1 MPSYRVTLAIGA
13 LRGAA
18 DAVLPAARA
27 AAVELAVLE
36 ASDLQVVRG
45 EARIVVR
52 FTAET
57 QELAEQVARHV
68 ASVTSTAA
76 EVTGWRLTER
86 VGGRW
91 V

>member
-1 MPSYRVTLAIGA
+1 MAVGA
-13 LRGAA
+13 LHGAA

-27 AAVELAVLE
+27 ATLELAVLE

-52 FTAET
+52 FTADDREV
-57 QELAEQVARHV
+57 ANQVAAHV
-68 ASVTSTAA
+68 VAASTSRAA
-76 EVTGWRLTER
+76 EVTGWRVTER

-91 V
+91 E

>member
-1 MPSYRVTLAIGA
+1 MAIGA

-18 DAVLPAARA
+18 DAVLPTARA
-27 AAVELAVLE
+27 ATLELAVLE

-52 FTAET
+52 FTADDR
-57 QELAEQVARHV
+57 ELADQVAAHV
-68 ASVTSTAA
+68 AAAASKAAAVTA
-76 EVTGWRLTER
+76 WRVTER
-86 VGGRW
+86 VGERW

>member
-1 MPSYRVTLAIGA
+1 MAVGA
-13 LRGAA
+13 LHGPA

-27 AAVELAVLE
+27 ATLELAVLE

-52 FTAET
+52 FTADDREVA
-57 QELAEQVARHV
+57 LQVAAHV
-68 ASVTSTAA
+68 ASATSAA
-76 EVTGWRLTER
+76 ADVTGWRLTER

-91 V
+91 S

>member
-1 MPSYRVTLAIGA
+1 MAIGA

-27 AAVELAVLE
+27 ATLELAVLE

-52 FTAET
+52 FTADDREV
-57 QELAEQVARHV
+57 ANQVAAHV
-68 ASVTSTAA
+68 ASATSAAA
-76 EVTGWRLTER
+76 EVTGWRVTER

-91 V
+91 E

>member
-1 MPSYRVTLAIGA
+1 MVIGA

-27 AAVELAVLE
+27 ATVELAVLE

-52 FTAET
+52 FTADDREV
-57 QELAEQVARHV
+57 ADQVAAHV
-68 ASVTSTAA
+68 SAATSRAAAVTA
-76 EVTGWRLTER
+76 WRVTER

-91 V
+91 E

>member
-1 MPSYRVTLAIGA
+1 MAVGA
-13 LRGAA
+13 LHGPA

-27 AAVELAVLE
+27 ATTRLAVLE

-52 FTAET
+52 FTADDREV
-57 QELAEQVARHV
+57 AMQVAGHV
-68 ASVTSTAA
+68 ASETSEAA
-76 EVTGWRLTER
+76 VVTGWRLTER

-91 V
+91 L

>member
-1 MPSYRVTLAIGA
+1 MAVGA
-13 LRGAA
+13 LHGPA
-18 DAVLPAARA
+18 DAVLLAARGA
-27 AAVELAVLE
+27 ASELAVLE

-52 FTAET
+52 FTADDRDI
-57 QELAEQVARHV
+57 AAQVAEHV
-68 ASVTSTAA
+68 ASATSTAA

>member
-1 MPSYRVTLAIGA
+1 MAIGA
-13 LRGAA
+13 LRGAP

-27 AAVELAVLE
+27 ATLELAVLE

-52 FTAET
+52 FTADDREV
-57 QELAEQVARHV
+57 AGQVAAHV
-68 ASVTSTAA
+68 AAATSLAAAVTA
-76 EVTGWRLTER
+76 WRLTER

-91 V
+91 E

>member
-1 MPSYRVTLAIGA
+1 MAIGA

-27 AAVELAVLE
+27 ATVELAVLE

-52 FTAET
+52 FTADDREI
-57 QELAEQVARHV
+57 AEQVAAQV
-68 ASVTSTAA
+68 AAATSAAA
-76 EVTGWRLTER
+76 EVTGWRVTER
-86 VGGRW
+86 TGGRW
-91 V
+91 A

>member
-1 MPSYRVTLAIGA
+1 MAIGA
-13 LRGAA
+13 LHGAPN
-18 DAVLPAARA
+18 AVLPAARA
-27 AAVELAVLE
+27 AVVELAILE

-52 FTAET
+52 FTADDR
-57 QELAEQVARHV
+57 ELATQVGRHV
-68 ASVTSTAA
+68 ASAMSGVA

-91 V
+91 L